1 MRVKGGGG
9 FLSERG
15 SKSTCTN
22 ESTVG
27 GVQLMKGEPCGC
39 YVPQVETIEV
49 EQVLGAEMRQ
59 KVVEFDMFVPRKK
72 PNIEQVIDVYVKDV
86 AVDTIDV
93 IHDRVILRGDL
104 DVKVMYVAALPKQPV
119 HVFERDCVRFTRDID
134 VPGAHPGMDACSDV
148 TVEYVDY
155 DFDCCDPR
163 KVHVTIVLK
172 FWVRVTTTGAMDVM
186 AMTPVPTV
194 GTVSAPAASM
204 ASDSFVAASEFDS
217 DHKSASDYQTGQ
229 YQTQPPQMPYIP
241 AEENVTEVA
250 PLVPSSGETEK
261 VKSAVGTISGSNVN
275 VRTGPGTNYPA
286 VTQVAKGTEVTI
298 KDQAFG
304 WYKVL
309 LNDGTTT
316 GWVAGWLVNGNL
328 RRAR

>member
-1 MRVKGGGG
+1 M
-9 FLSERG
+9 SERG
-15 SKSTCTN
+15 HKSTCTN

-27 GVQLMKGEPCGC
+27 GVQTVGSMGEACTC
-39 YVPQVETIEV
+39 YVPQTETIEV

-59 KVVEFDMFVPRKK
+59 KVVEFDMFVPRRK

-93 IHDRVILRGDL
+93 IRDRVILRGDL

-119 HVFERDCVRFTRDID
+119 HAFERDGVRFTRDID
-134 VPGAHPGMDACSDV
+134 VPGAHPGMDACADV

-172 FWVRVTTTGAMDVM
+172 FWVRVTTTGIMDVM
-186 AMTPVPTV
+186 AMSPVPTMGV
-194 GTVSAPAASM
+194 VSAPSASL
-204 ASDSFVAASEFDS
+204 ASDIFVAASEFDS

-229 YQTQPPQMPYIP
+229 YQVQPPTVPYIP

-250 PLVPSSGETEK
+250 PLVPSSGETEN
-261 VKSAVGTISGSNVN
+261 VKSATGTINGSNVN
-275 VRTGPGTNYPA
+275 VRTGPGTNYPL

-304 WYKVL
+304 WYKVVL
-309 LNDGTTT
+309 TDGAT
-316 GWVAGWLVNGNL
+316 GWIAGWLVDGSL

>member
-1 MRVKGGGG
+1 MRVKGGSG
-9 FLSERG
+9 LSERAG
-15 SKSTCTN
+15 KSTCTK

-27 GVQLMKGEPCGC
+27 GVQLTKGNPCGC

-119 HVFERDCVRFTRDID
+119 HAFERTCVRFTRDID

-172 FWVRVTTTGAMDVM
+172 FWVRVTTTGTMDVM
-186 AMTPVPTV
+186 AMTPTPTV
-194 GTVSAPAASM
+194 GVVTAPAASM

-217 DHKSASDYQTGQ
+217 DHVGASEYQTGQ
-229 YQTQPPQMPYIP
+229 YQVPPAMPYV
-241 AEENVTEVA
+241 AEQESVAEVK
-250 PLVPSSGETEK
+250 PLVPESGESDK
-261 VKSAVGTISGSNVN
+261 VKSAVGTITGSNVN
-275 VRTGPGTNYPA
+275 VRTGPGTNYPT
-286 VTQVAKGTEVTI
+286 VTQVGKGTAVTI

-304 WYKVL
+304 WYKVIL
-309 LNDGTTT
+309 EDGTTT
-316 GWVAGWLVNGNL
+316 GWVAGWLVDGNL

>member
-1 MRVKGGGG
+1 M
-9 FLSERG
+9 SERI

-22 ESTVG
+22 ESAVG
-27 GVQLMKGEPCGC
+27 GVQTAMGSCGC

-104 DVKVMYVAALPKQPV
+104 DVKVMYVADLPKQPV
-119 HVFERDCVRFTRDID
+119 HAFERDGVRFTRDID
-134 VPGAHPGMDACSDV
+134 VPGAYPGMDACSDV

-172 FWVRVTTTGAMDVM
+172 FWVRVTTTGAMEVM
-186 AMTPVPTV
+186 AMSPVPTMGV
-194 GTVSAPAASM
+194 VSAPAASM

-229 YQTQPPQMPYIP
+229 YQVQPPAVPYIP
-241 AEENVTEVA
+241 AEENVTEVM
-250 PLVPSSGETEK
+250 PLVPSSGETEN
-261 VKSAVGTISGSNVN
+261 VKSATGTINGSNVN
-275 VRTGPGTNYPA
+275 VRTGPGTNYPL
-286 VTQVAKGTEVTI
+286 VTQVGKGTEVVI

-304 WYKVL
+304 WYKVIL
-309 LNDGTTT
+309 DGTTT
-316 GWVAGWLVNGNL
+316 GWVAGWLVDGNL